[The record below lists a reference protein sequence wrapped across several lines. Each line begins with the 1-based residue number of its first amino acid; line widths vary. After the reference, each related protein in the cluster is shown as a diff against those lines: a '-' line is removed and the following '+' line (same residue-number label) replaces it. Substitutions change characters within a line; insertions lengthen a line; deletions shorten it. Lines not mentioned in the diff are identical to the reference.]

1 MRLDKFLS
9 SAMGLGSRTDV
20 KKFIKN
26 GRVEV
31 IGTDNP
37 RPELSIDPENPKCIL
52 MVNFR
57 NTKNLFT

>member
-37 RPELSIDPENPKCIL
+37 RPELSIDPEKSE
-52 MVNFR
+52 V
-57 NTKNLFT
+57 

>member
-37 RPELSIDPENPKCIL
+37 RPEPVSYTHLTLPTIA
-52 MVNFR
+52 
-57 NTKNLFT
+57 